1 MAVARSIA
9 HMNDS
14 LLNQSLSTETAST
27 GTGFATPSR
36 EELSGEEYSVP
47 NTMKAAVLVGPQQV
61 EIQDVPVPAL
71 RDGDVLVRV
80 EGCGVC
86 GSNLPVWEGRP
97 WFSYPLPPGQPGHEA
112 WGRVVQLGR
121 AVEGMQVGDRV
132 AMLSYA
138 GYAEYDTAAASTVVL
153 LPSNLDAQP
162 FPAEPLA
169 CAMNVFARS
178 GIRSGD
184 TVAIVGI
191 GFLGAL
197 LTSLAVNAGARVIAI
212 TRRPFALDIAR
223 AAGAAH
229 TLVMDDH
236 WRLIAEVKQLTDDQ
250 GCDVVIEAVGQQW
263 PIDLAAELTRI
274 RGRLVIAGYHQDGP
288 RQVNMQ
294 LWNWR
299 GLDVI
304 NAHERDEAVYVAG
317 MHAAVD
323 AAAAGQ
329 LNPRPLFTHT
339 LPLDQIAAAFT
350 LLSARP
356 DGFLKALIRCA

>member
-1 MAVARSIA
+1 
-9 HMNDS
+9 MNDAS
-14 LLNQSLSTETAST
+14 LYQSLSTATAALTAASEQ
-27 GTGFATPSR
+27 PSAA
-36 EELSGEEYSVP
+36 EHSVP
-47 NTMKAAVLVGPQQV
+47 ATMKAAVLVGPQQV
-61 EIQDVPVPAL
+61 EIQEVAVPAL
-71 RDGDVLVRV
+71 RDGDILVRV

-112 WGRVVQLGR
+112 WGRIVRLGS
-121 AVEGMQVGDRV
+121 AVEGMHVGDRV

-138 GYAEYDTAAASTVVL
+138 GYAEYDTAAASAAVL
-153 LPSNLDAQP
+153 LPPALDGQP

-178 GIRSGD
+178 GIRRGD

-197 LTSLAVNAGARVIAI
+197 LTSLATQAGARVIAI
-212 TRRPFALDIAR
+212 TRRPFALDMAR

-236 WRLIAEVKQLTDDQ
+236 WRLIAEVKQLTGDQ

-274 RGRLVIAGYHQDGP
+274 RGRLVIAGYHQDGL

-317 MHAAVD
+317 MHAAVE
-323 AAAAGQ
+323 AVSAGQ
-329 LNPRPLFTHT
+329 LDPDPS
-339 LPLDQIAAAFT
+339 LPTFCRWTRSLLPSPCWQRGPMAF
-350 LLSARP
+350 SKR
-356 DGFLKALIRCA
+356 

>member
-1 MAVARSIA
+1 MDNHKIDQPLAPQASAVK
-9 HMNDS
+9 
-14 LLNQSLSTETAST
+14 ETPRLP
-27 GTGFATPSR
+27 ATMR
-36 EELSGEEYSVP
+36 
-47 NTMKAAVLVGPQQV
+47 AAVLVAPQEV
-61 EIQDVPVPAL
+61 EIQEVAVPAPGPNEL
-71 RDGDVLVRV
+71 LVRL

-97 WFSYPLPPGQPGHEA
+97 WFTYPLPPGQPGHEA
-112 WGRVVQLGR
+112 WGRVAQLGSDVQGLR
-121 AVEGMQVGDRV
+121 VGDRV

-138 GYAEYDTAAASTVVL
+138 GYAEYDVAAASAAVL
-153 LPSNLDAQP
+153 LPQALDGQP

-178 GIRSGD
+178 GIRVGD
-184 TVAIVGI
+184 HVAIIGV

-223 AAGAAH
+223 TAGAAQ

-236 WRLIAEVKQLTDDQ
+236 WRLISEVKQLTNDQ

-263 PIDLAAELTRI
+263 PLDLAAELTRI

-317 MHAAVD
+317 MRAAVD
-323 AAAAGQ
+323 AVAARR
-329 LNPRPLFTHT
+329 LNPNPLFSHS
-339 LPLDQIAAAFT
+339 LPLDEIDQAFR
-350 LLSARP
+350 LLAERP
-356 DGFLKALIRCA
+356 DGFLKALIRCS

>member
-1 MAVARSIA
+1 
-9 HMNDS
+9 MNDS
-14 LLNQSLSTETAST
+14 SLYQTLSPE
-27 GTGFATPSR
+27 ATSHTTPR
-36 EELSGEEYSVP
+36 EEPPASGYNIP
-47 NTMKAAVLVGPQQV
+47 TTMKAAVLVGPQRV
-61 EIQDVPVPAL
+61 EIRDVAL
-71 RDGDVLVRV
+71 PEVGDNDILVRV

-112 WGRVVQLGR
+112 WGRIVRLGSS
-121 AVEGMQVGDRV
+121 VEGMHVGERV

-138 GYAEYDTAAASTVVL
+138 GYAEYDTAAASAAVL
-153 LPSNLDAQP
+153 LPPRLDGQP

-184 TVAIVGI
+184 TVAIIGI

-197 LTSLAVNAGARVIAI
+197 LTSLAAKAGARVIAI

-223 AAGAAH
+223 AEGAAH

-236 WRLIAEVKQLTDDQ
+236 WRLIAEVKQLTGDL

-263 PIDLAAELTRI
+263 PLDLAAELTRI
-274 RGRLVIAGYHQDGP
+274 RGRLVIAGYHQDGL

-323 AAAAGQ
+323 AVSAGQ
-329 LNPRPLFTHT
+329 LDPGPLFTHI

-350 LLSARP
+350 LLAARP
-356 DGFLKALIRCA
+356 DGFLKALVRCA

>member
-1 MAVARSIA
+1 
-9 HMNDS
+9 MNNSSLHKILSAETDS
-14 LLNQSLSTETAST
+14 CVD
-27 GTGFATPSR
+27 PSVGR
-36 EELSGEEYSVP
+36 YSVP
-47 NTMKAAVLVGPQQV
+47 ATMKAAILVGPQQV
-61 EIQDVPVPAL
+61 EIQDMAVPAP
-71 RDGDVLVRV
+71 GTNEILVRV

-97 WFSYPLPPGQPGHEA
+97 WFSYPLAPGQPGHEA
-112 WGRVVQLGR
+112 WGHIVQLGSG
-121 AVEGMQVGDRV
+121 VQGMQPGDRV
-132 AMLSYA
+132 AILSYA
-138 GYAEYDTAAASTVVL
+138 GYAEYDLAAASATVL
-153 LPSNLDAQP
+153 LPPALAAQP

-178 GIRSGD
+178 GIRVGD
-184 TVAIVGI
+184 TVAIIGI

-223 AAGAAH
+223 AAGAAQ

-236 WRLIAEVKQLTDDQ
+236 WRLIAEVKQLTGDL

-263 PIDLAAELTRI
+263 PLDLAAELTRI
-274 RGRLVIAGYHQDGP
+274 RGRLVIAGYHQDGL

-317 MHAAVD
+317 MRAAVD
-323 AAAAGQ
+323 AVTVGH
-329 LNPRPLFTHT
+329 LDPNPLFTHT
-339 LPLDQIAAAFT
+339 LPLDQIAAAFA
-350 LLSARP
+350 LLAERP
-356 DGFLKALIRCA
+356 DGFLKALVRCD